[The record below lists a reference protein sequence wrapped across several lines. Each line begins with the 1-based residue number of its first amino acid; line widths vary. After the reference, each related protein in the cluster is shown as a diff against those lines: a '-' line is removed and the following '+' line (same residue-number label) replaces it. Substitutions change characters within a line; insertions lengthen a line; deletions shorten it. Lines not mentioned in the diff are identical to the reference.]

1 MSFSK
6 TNLLKAITKQQMYI
20 PRPAIQSA
28 IAGSAALYVPHHTV
42 SRTTKTEMRVLLLD
56 NSQAKAICDTMT
68 TRIREFSLNY
78 SRRGVRCDTTA
89 TLQHTTLPSN

>member
-6 TNLLKAITKQQMYI
+6 TNLLKAISKQQINI
-20 PRPAIQSA
+20 PLPTMWSA
-28 IAGSAALYVPHHTV
+28 AAGSAALYIPHHTV
-42 SRTTKTEMRVLLLD
+42 SRTTKGEMRVLLLD
-56 NSQAKAICDTMT
+56 NSKAKAICDTMT
-68 TRIREFSLNY
+68 TRIREFSLSY